1 MILSPSPSSESA
13 IPDIGVE
20 LSSCTGHYEDPDEL
34 LSRDNSQTGKPGT
47 SQPQEPAIE
56 EYNPVDI
63 NIEYKPEDH
72 LPTYADPKD
81 IKRETTEK
89 TGEEYALVDMSK
101 KKKRRQPPAV
111 KKGAYADPKDIR
123 RGTTEKT
130 GEEYALVDI
139 SKKKKRRQP
148 PAVKQQGSSY
158 TPHKNGVCVC
168 MCFYLTSHFMAN
180 FHILCN

>member
-1 MILSPSPSSESA
+1 MTLSPSPPSESA
-13 IPDIGVE
+13 IPDIGVK
-20 LSSCTGHYEDPDEL
+20 LSSCKGHYEDPDEL

-56 EYNPVDI
+56 EHSPVDI

-89 TGEEYALVDMSK
+89 TGKEYTVVDMSK

-111 KKGAYADPKDIR
+111 KKGAYADPKDIKR
-123 RGTTEKT
+123 ETTEKT
-130 GEEYALVDI
+130 GKEYALVDM
-139 SKKKKRRQP
+139 SKKKKKRQS
-148 PAVKQQGSSY
+148 PAVKQEEERVEMSVY
-158 TPHKNGVCVC
+158 GVR
-168 MCFYLTSHFMAN
+168 N
-180 FHILCN
+180 P

>member
-1 MILSPSPSSESA
+1 M
-13 IPDIGVE
+13 
-20 LSSCTGHYEDPDEL
+20 H
-34 LSRDNSQTGKPGT
+34 
-47 SQPQEPAIE
+47 
-56 EYNPVDI
+56 VD
-63 NIEYKPEDH
+63 H
-72 LPTYADPKD
+72 KD

-123 RGTTEKT
+123 RETTEKT

-148 PAVKQQGSSY
+148 PAVKQEEERVKMSVYGVQNPSS
-158 TPHKNGVCVC
+158 TTV
-168 MCFYLTSHFMAN
+168 MLYL
-180 FHILCN
+180 